1 MVPES
6 GTSKAP
12 KGDNEE
18 AKILETEE
26 KSSGPLYLEL
36 EKENLQI
43 VQESSSHSY
52 HSRSIIYP
60 DEPISEPHD
69 QQPTGQDRN
78 ISHPGPGDE
87 KVPDMK
93 DPFQL

>member
-1 MVPES
+1 MMSTSQTSPPADPLGLLSQSLDQLANNPPMVPES

-43 VQESSSHSY
+43 VQESS
-52 HSRSIIYP
+52 
-60 DEPISEPHD
+60 
-69 QQPTGQDRN
+69 
-78 ISHPGPGDE
+78 
-87 KVPDMK
+87 
-93 DPFQL
+93 

>member
-18 AKILETEE
+18 AKILEMEK
-26 KSSGPLYLEL
+26 KSSGYRSVEADG
-36 EKENLQI
+36 ENLQ
-43 VQESSSHSY
+43 VVHQSSY

-93 DPFQL
+93 DAFQL